1 MKLVS
6 IFILVLFNAFYQTSF
21 AQTNSEKLRYDKA
34 IEFYEKGE
42 FDTAKVLLLELN
54 AKIESRQSNFKLR
67 ILNNLGNIQADLGK
81 NTSALKYYQ
90 QALTISK
97 SSNSS
102 LEEAEILKNIGA
114 LYVSW
119 KNFSKAKWYYE
130 QSLNRAKTLNAP
142 KVIADCYN
150 NLGTVD
156 EQIGDF
162 SSAKKNYFLALNF
175 YTKVNEKPS
184 VGMSYSNLAIVF
196 KLEGSRDSSLFY
208 NLQALKIAQETNDQW
223 MEAAIMNNIGNFYG
237 EVGDFQE
244 AEKYLNKS
252 LQLSRKI
259 DAIEIEI
266 MSLESLS
273 DAAKNSGNY
282 QLAYQYLKEMKS
294 KEIEFNSLEQK
305 RNLDELEVKY
315 QTKEKEFENRELQ
328 RENEQKSRNTK
339 IYSFIFLFILCIV
352 ILIGFIL
359 FKQKKNRLEE
369 QRRIEVSNALI
380 SSDSEARLSIAR
392 DLHDSIGQQLAIL
405 KMHTSQF
412 NNERSDLMI
421 DQLANDVRMIS
432 HKLVPEAFSFG
443 LANALKELR
452 EQITS
457 SNQLSV
463 DLRLPENG
471 MENFNE
477 TQQLALFRII
487 QELISN
493 AIRHA
498 QASIIKIELKTTQNE
513 LILIL
518 QDDGNG
524 FDVDKVKRSNG
535 LGWKNIEARVLML
548 KGKDSL
554 ESSAEKGTI
563 YQLVIPYA

>member
-1 MKLVS
+1 MKSVL
-6 IFILVLFNAFYQTSF
+6 IFVFFSVFCLTSF
-21 AQTNSEKLRYDKA
+21 AQSTADKQRYDQA

-42 FDTAKVLLLELN
+42 YDSAKVLLLALN
-54 AKIESRQSNFKLR
+54 AKIESGQANFKLR

-81 NTSALKYYQ
+81 NTSALNYYQ

-97 SSNSS
+97 NTNSRQ
-102 LEEAEILKNIGA
+102 EEAEILKNIGA

-130 QSLNRAKTLNAP
+130 QSLIQAKILNAP

-156 EQIGDF
+156 EQKGDF

-175 YTKVNEKPS
+175 YTKVKEKPS
-184 VGMSYSNLAIVF
+184 IGMSYSNLAIVY

-244 AEKYLNKS
+244 AENHLNKS

-282 QLAYQYLKEMKS
+282 QLAYQFLKEMKS

-305 RNLDELEVKY
+305 RNLDELDVKY

-339 IYSFIFLFILCIV
+339 IYSFIFLIILCIV

-369 QRRIEVSNALI
+369 QRRIDVSNALI

-392 DLHDSIGQQLAIL
+392 DLHDSVGQQLAIL

-412 NNERSDLMI
+412 NNEQSDLMI
-421 DQLANDVRMIS
+421 DQLTNDVRMIS

-457 SNQLSV
+457 SNQLKV
-463 DLRLPENG
+463 DLVLPENG
-471 MENFNE
+471 IENFNP
-477 TQQLALFRII
+477 TQQLALYRII

-493 AIRHA
+493 VIRHA
-498 QASIIKIELKTTQNE
+498 HATTISIELTTTQHE
-513 LILIL
+513 LNLKL
-518 QDDGNG
+518 KDDGKG
-524 FDVDKVKRSNG
+524 FDVEKVKHSNG
-535 LGWKNIEARVLML
+535 LGWKNIEARVILL
-548 KGKDSL
+548 KGKDTL
-554 ESSAEKGTI
+554 ESSKESGSTYHLI
-563 YQLVIPYA
+563 VPYA

>member
-1 MKLVS
+1 MKS
-6 IFILVLFNAFYQTSF
+6 VLFFVIVSVFCLKSF
-21 AQTNSEKLRYDKA
+21 AQSTADKQRYDQA

-42 FDTAKVLLLELN
+42 YDSAKVLLLALN
-54 AKIESRQSNFKLR
+54 EKIESGQSNFKLR

-97 SSNSS
+97 NSNSK
-102 LEEAEILKNIGA
+102 LEKAEILKNIGA

-119 KNFSKAKWYYE
+119 KNFGKAKWYYE
-130 QSLNRAKTLNAP
+130 QSLIQAKMLNAP

-162 SSAKKNYFLALNF
+162 SSAKNNYFKALSF
-175 YTKVNEKPS
+175 YKKVKEKPS
-184 VGMSYSNLAIVF
+184 VGMSYSNLAIVY

-208 NLQALKIAQETNDQW
+208 NLEALKIAQETNDQW

-237 EVGDFQE
+237 EVGNFQE

-282 QLAYQYLKEMKS
+282 HLAYQFLKEMKS
-294 KEIEFNSLEQK
+294 KEIDFNSLEQK

-339 IYSFIFLFILCIV
+339 IYSFIFLIILCIV

-369 QRRIEVSNALI
+369 QRRIDVSNALI

-392 DLHDSIGQQLAIL
+392 DLHDSVGQQLAIL

-412 NNERSDLMI
+412 NSEQSDLMI
-421 DQLANDVRMIS
+421 DQLTNDVRMIS

-457 SNQLSV
+457 SNKLKV
-463 DLRLPENG
+463 DLKLPEKG
-471 MENFNE
+471 IENFNP
-477 TQQLALFRII
+477 TQQLALYRII

-493 AIRHA
+493 VIRHA
-498 QASIIKIELKTTQNE
+498 HATTISIELTTTQHE
-513 LILIL
+513 LILKL
-518 QDDGNG
+518 KDDGRG
-524 FDVDKVKRSNG
+524 FDVEKVKRSNG
-535 LGWKNIEARVLML
+535 LGWKNIEARVILL
-548 KGKDSL
+548 KGKDTL
-554 ESSAEKGTI
+554 ESSKENGSTYHLI
-563 YQLVIPYA
+563 VPYA